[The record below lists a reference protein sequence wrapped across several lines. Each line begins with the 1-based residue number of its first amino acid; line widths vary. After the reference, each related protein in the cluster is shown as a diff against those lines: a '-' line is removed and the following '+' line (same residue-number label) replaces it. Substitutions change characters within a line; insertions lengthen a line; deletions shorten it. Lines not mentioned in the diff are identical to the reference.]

1 MVKNMEDHT
10 VIQKGRAPTAPK
22 RKAHTAIRSGE
33 LPRGLKERAPYMNQG
48 RSHSAIKTGEPTLR
62 LERES
67 LDGIWMGE
75 PTRRFEWESPLQEWS
90 LPPIRKG
97 RALTASRRKRS
108 PAGLGKRGKAEY

>member
-1 MVKNMEDHT
+1 MDKNMEDLT
-10 VIQKGRAPTAPK
+10 AIQKGRAPTAPK

-48 RSHSAIKTGEPTLR
+48 RSHSAIKMGEPTLR

-67 LDGIWMGE
+67 LDGIWMG
-75 PTRRFEWESPLQEWS
+75 SPHGDS
-90 LPPIRKG
+90 NG
-97 RALTASRRKRS
+97 RAHSRSGSFHQSEKGELSLHPDEKRS

>member
-1 MVKNMEDHT
+1 MVKNMEDT
-10 VIQKGRAPTAPK
+10 AIQKGRAPTAPK

-33 LPRGLKERAPYMNQG
+33 LPHGLKERAPYMNQG

-75 PTRRFEWESPLQEWS
+75 PTRRFKWERAHSRSGSFRQSEKGELS
-90 LPPIRKG
+90 LHPDE
-97 RALTASRRKRS
+97 KRS

>member
-10 VIQKGRAPTAPK
+10 AIQKGRAPTAPK

-67 LDGIWMGE
+67 LDGGAHTAIRMGE
-75 PTRRFEWESPLQEWS
+75 PTPGVVASANPKRESSHCIQMKKGALQV
-90 LPPIRKG
+90 
-97 RALTASRRKRS
+97 
-108 PAGLGKRGKAEY
+108 

>member
-1 MVKNMEDHT
+1 MDKNMEDLT
-10 VIQKGRAPTAPK
+10 AIQKGRAPTAPK

-33 LPRGLKERAPYMNQG
+33 LPRGLKERAPYLNQG

-75 PTRRFEWESPLQEWS
+75 PTRRFEWESPLQEW
-90 LPPIRKG
+90 
-97 RALTASRRKRS
+97 
-108 PAGLGKRGKAEY
+108 